1 MSSRK
6 ASPLVEDA
14 VTPVLPTQ
22 TSAIDEG
29 SDLEHKSAA
38 LDTSADKQDVEEL
51 AKPVDLKE
59 QRKAK
64 NSDFFTVL
72 ASGAALISDGY
83 SNNVTTMLN
92 PLFTHRYGSRVF
104 DSATSTRISNSLL
117 VGAIIGQVVVGII
130 CDRIGRKSAIVIA
143 TSLIVL
149 GGIFATAASPVHGS
163 TSALF
168 WWITVARGA
177 LGVGVGAEYPASS
190 TSASEAAN
198 ERYGRKQR
206 STVFILVTNFVLSL
220 GGPLAVSY
228 FLIVLSASGYNN
240 TTTPG
245 DQRNLDIVWRLC
257 YGFGAILPL
266 PVFYFRMKILNSKA
280 YRVGAIRRNV
290 PYGLALKRYW
300 PRLLGTCGAWFL
312 YDFVAF
318 SNGAFS
324 GTIISTV
331 VDNPTLKRVGEYQ
344 LLLGA
349 IALPGALFGAF
360 AVKPLG
366 TKWLLCV
373 GFTGYIII
381 GLSVGL
387 AWERIISKPALFV
400 VLYALIASFGNFG
413 PGSCLGLV
421 SSDSYPTALRGTFYG
436 ISAAVGKAGAAV
448 GTEVFKP
455 VTDNLGKKYVFIIAA
470 GIGAA
475 GVLFSALLIPDTTKF
490 DLDSEDDRWRRYL
503 LANGWNGE
511 LGDGST
517 PTHKASDVAALSD
530 EDVSSEEGAVSK
542 DDDVRR

>member
-1 MSSRK
+1 MSSQK
-6 ASPLVEDA
+6 TSPLVEDA

-22 TSAIDEG
+22 TSATDEG
-29 SDLEHKSAA
+29 SDLEHKSAG

-206 STVFILVTNFVLSL
+206 ST
-220 GGPLAVSY
+220 
-228 FLIVLSASGYNN
+228 
-240 TTTPG
+240 
-245 DQRNLDIVWRLC
+245 
-257 YGFGAILPL
+257 
-266 PVFYFRMKILNSKA
+266 ILNSKA

-413 PGSCLGLV
+413 PGSCLGL
-421 SSDSYPTALRGTFYG
+421 
-436 ISAAVGKAGAAV
+436 
-448 GTEVFKP
+448 
-455 VTDNLGKKYVFIIAA
+455 KYVFIIAA

-530 EDVSSEEGAVSK
+530 EDVSSEGGAVSK
-542 DDDVRR
+542 DDDFKEALILREEPHACPFSSSITNCDVTVLVQGQGRHSGREHCDDTSRPAALAAIISPIISPR